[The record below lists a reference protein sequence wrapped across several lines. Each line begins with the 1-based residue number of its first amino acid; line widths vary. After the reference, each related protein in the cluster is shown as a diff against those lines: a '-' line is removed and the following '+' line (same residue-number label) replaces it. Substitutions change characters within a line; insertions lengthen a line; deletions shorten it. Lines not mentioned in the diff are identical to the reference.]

1 MNEAAISQK
10 LAPGATAAARAPGS
24 TADSSLRTVEA
35 QTRTVEGWLSRPE
48 GRRLWRL
55 ARGCTGRGSIVE
67 IGSWKGKS
75 TIWLAN
81 GSRAGKKLKIHAVD
95 PHTGST
101 EHQRDLGKVWTFEE
115 FQRNIKAAGVEELV
129 VPHVDYSES
138 VARTFSEPVELIFI
152 DGLHEYEGV
161 KADFEAWFPKVIDG
175 GVMAFHDTTGW
186 WGPRR
191 LVMEQLYCSPHFKD
205 VRFSRSITYGT
216 KVAQNSALDRLKNR
230 AMLPVFLLYACVH
243 RLLWRAKLR
252 LQRQRANRH

>member
-1 MNEAAISQK
+1 MSQ
-10 LAPGATAAARAPGS
+10 ASVATKPFN
-24 TADSSLRTVEA
+24 LVETET
-35 QTRTVEGWLSRPE
+35 QTRTVDGWLSRPE

-55 ARGCTGRGSIVE
+55 ARNCMGRGAIVE

-81 GSRAGKKLKIHAVD
+81 GSRAGKSAKIHAVD

-101 EHQRDLGKVWTFEE
+101 EHQRDFGRVWTFEE
-115 FQRNIKAAGVEELV
+115 FQRNIKAAGVDDLV

-138 VARTFSEPVELIFI
+138 VATSFNEPVELIFI

-161 KADFEAWFPKVIDG
+161 KADFEAWFPKVIEG

-186 WGPRR
+186 CGPRR
-191 LVMEQLYCSPHFKD
+191 LVVEQLYRSKRFKN

-216 KVAQNSALDRLKNR
+216 KTAQNTALDRLTNRVMLCAFLAFASLHRLAWRIKNR
-230 AMLPVFLLYACVH
+230 YG
-243 RLLWRAKLR
+243 RSRSR
-252 LQRQRANRH
+252 